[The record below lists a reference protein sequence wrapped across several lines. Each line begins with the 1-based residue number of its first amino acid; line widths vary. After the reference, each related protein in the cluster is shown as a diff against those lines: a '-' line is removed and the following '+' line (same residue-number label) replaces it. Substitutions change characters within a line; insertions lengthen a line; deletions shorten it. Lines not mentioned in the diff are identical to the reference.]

1 MRLSYASMKLEK
13 ITTRP
18 SRSYDDACGTA
29 HALELVGERWA
40 LLVARELMLGPR
52 RFSDLRASLP
62 GLSANV
68 LTQRLEGLE
77 EAGVIRRRRLEP
89 PAGVQVYELTDWGLE
104 LEEALK
110 VLGRWAARSPRHDPT
125 LPLSAVS
132 LMLSL
137 RTMYATKPDLR
148 DMTVGFRLGQE
159 AYFARIE
166 GGVLT
171 TGRGRPDAADLRLVS
186 TPEAVAGAIY
196 GDGPLPDDT
205 FEAGDRAA
213 LAAFAAR
220 FELPPRAG

>member
-1 MRLSYASMKLEK
+1 MKLGK
-13 ITTRP
+13 IT
-18 SRSYDDACGTA
+18 SRSSRPYDDACGTA

-52 RFSDLRASLP
+52 RFSDLRAALP

-68 LTQRLEGLE
+68 LTQKLAGLE
-77 EAGVIRRRRLEP
+77 DSGVIRRRRLEP

-137 RTMYATKPDLR
+137 RTMYAPTPGVR
-148 DMTVGFRLGQE
+148 DMTVAFELGGE
-159 AYFARIE
+159 SYFARIE
-166 GGVLT
+166 GGALT
-171 TGRGRPDAADLRLVS
+171 TGRGRPDPADVRLTS

-196 GDGPLPDDT
+196 ADMPLADAA
-205 FEAGDRAA
+205 FEVGDRGVFET
-213 LAAFAAR
+213 FADL
-220 FELPPRAG
+220 FSLPPKAG

>member
-1 MRLSYASMKLEK
+1 MKLEK

-18 SRSYDDACGTA
+18 ARSYDDACGTA

-68 LTQRLEGLE
+68 LTQKLAGLE
-77 EAGVIRRRRLEP
+77 DSGVIRRRRLEP

-137 RTMYATKPDLR
+137 RTMYAPTPGVQ
-148 DMTVGFRLGQE
+148 DMTVAFELGGE
-159 AYFARIE
+159 SYFARIE
-166 GGVLT
+166 GGALT
-171 TGRGRPDAADLRLVS
+171 TGRGRPDPADVRLTS

-196 GDGPLPDDT
+196 ADMPLADAA
-205 FEAGDRAA
+205 FEVGDRGVFET
-213 LAAFAAR
+213 FAGL
-220 FELPPRAG
+220 FTLPPKAPR

>member
-1 MRLSYASMKLEK
+1 MKLEK
-13 ITTRP
+13 IT
-18 SRSYDDACGTA
+18 SRSSRPYDDACGTA

-52 RFSDLRASLP
+52 RFSDLRAALP

-68 LTQRLEGLE
+68 LTQKLAGLE
-77 EAGVIRRRRLEP
+77 DSGVIRRRRLEP

-137 RTMYATKPDLR
+137 RTMYAPTPGVR
-148 DMTVGFRLGQE
+148 DMTVAFELGGE
-159 AYFARIE
+159 SYFARIE
-166 GGVLT
+166 GGALT
-171 TGRGRPDAADLRLVS
+171 TGRGRPDPADVRLTS

-196 GDGPLPDDT
+196 ADMPLADAA
-205 FEAGDRAA
+205 FEVGDRGVFET
-213 LAAFAAR
+213 FADL
-220 FELPPRAG
+220 FSLPPKAG

>member
-1 MRLSYASMKLEK
+1 MKLEK

-18 SRSYDDACGTA
+18 ARSYDDACGTA

-52 RFSDLRASLP
+52 RFSDLRAALP

-68 LTQRLEGLE
+68 LTQKLAGLE
-77 EAGVIRRRRLEP
+77 DSGVIRRRRLEP

-110 VLGRWAARSPRHDPT
+110 VLGRWAARSLRHDPT

-137 RTMYATKPDLR
+137 RTMYAPTPGVQ
-148 DMTVGFRLGQE
+148 DMTVAFELGGE
-159 AYFARIE
+159 SYFARIE
-166 GGVLT
+166 GGALT
-171 TGRGRPDAADLRLVS
+171 TGRGRPDPADVRLTS

-196 GDGPLPDDT
+196 ADMPLADAA
-205 FEAGDRAA
+205 FEVGDRGV
-213 LAAFAAR
+213 LETFAGL
-220 FELPPRAG
+220 FTLPPKAPR